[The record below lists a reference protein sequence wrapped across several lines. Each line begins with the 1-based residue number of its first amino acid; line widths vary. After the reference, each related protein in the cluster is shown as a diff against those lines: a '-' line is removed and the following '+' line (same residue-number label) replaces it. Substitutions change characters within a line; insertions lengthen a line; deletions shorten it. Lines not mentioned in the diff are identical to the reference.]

1 MGLLDLLPNSN
12 LGLQGA
18 TPSKIA
24 SANPTSTLHNQSS
37 ITDEPD
43 IDQSP
48 SNLDLN
54 GTAPTTSPSG
64 QKLPY
69 VNNQPT

>member
-1 MGLLDLLPNSN
+1 MGLLDSLSISN
-12 LGLQGA
+12 LGLRGA
-18 TPSKIA
+18 TPNKIP

-54 GTAPTTSPSG
+54 GTIPSTAPSG